1 MEFSWEFNLMEG
13 KNPQHTAAFLNG
25 YDERNFEPEEIAARE
40 SGQNSVD
47 AGRDI
52 EQKTT
57 ELVFQEI
64 TLNKEKKDKF
74 LNLIKFDSSMRP
86 RVDDFGKDKIE
97 FKKGLDSVFGDDD
110 MKLLLIRDYGTCG
123 LGGNWQ
129 EYERNDHF
137 GRLVLALNLDDKARE
152 DSNSGGSFGLGKT
165 AYAKS
170 SQVNTVFYHSVF
182 EETERSNGANRRLM
196 GTGIYPS
203 HSYSGKKY
211 GGFSYIGESI
221 DKNEVKPFENKDA
234 ESLWGKINDLCSADI
249 SRNNDEYGT
258 DVLILMSSLNLRKIC
273 TSIEEYY
280 FPAILQKKLTV
291 RFVENSGDQFFP
303 NIRGREDLD
312 QFVRLYEQAIIG
324 KEIKEKE
331 LKVEG
336 LRRYQGKRLGEFAIQ
351 RAEPDEEKSKR
362 NNCLAIMRGTGMVIN
377 YLKVGGDQYESAVG
391 VFIADK
397 EIYEYLIPSENAAHS
412 EWAENSSRLYG
423 DYGEYGKDIV
433 KKVNSN
439 IKTKFR
445 SFQKDLQPEV
455 SYQRGDKGLLS
466 KLLAQSLKGQ
476 KSSGKNPPE
485 KNFNNPVSLSLT
497 KQGRDEDVSK
507 WKLKISTNEFT
518 PEDESFSLQLLPS
531 ISLVGDSKK
540 VPIKHMGFDI
550 TGDIEILNDAKPVI
564 DINYHYGDSIEL
576 LISFPNPGRLNYMVE
591 CKCIAQGEVLD
602 V

>member
-1 MEFSWEFNLMEG
+1 MKFSWEFNLMKG

-25 YDERNFEPEEIAARE
+25 YDERNFESEEIAARE

-52 EQKTT
+52 DQKTT

-64 TLNKEKKDKF
+64 SLNKEKKDEF
-74 LNLIKFDSSMRP
+74 LKLINFDLSMRP
-86 RVDDFGKDKIE
+86 RVNDFGNEKIE
-97 FKKGLDSVFGDDD
+97 FKKSLDSVFGDDD

-129 EYERNDHF
+129 EYEREDHF
-137 GRLVLALNLDDKARE
+137 GRLVLALNLDDKARG

-182 EETERSNGANRRLM
+182 KGTERSNGANRRLM

-203 HSYSGKKY
+203 HNHENKKY
-211 GGFSYIGESI
+211 GGFAYIGESI
-221 DKNEVKPFENKDA
+221 GENEVKPFENKAA
-234 ESLWGKINDLCSADI
+234 EDLWDQINSLCSTDI
-249 SRNNDEYGT
+249 SRKSNEYGT
-258 DVLILMSSLNLRKIC
+258 DILILMSSLNLGKIRE
-273 TSIEEYY
+273 SIENYY

-291 RFVENSGDQFFP
+291 RFIDNSGEQFFP
-303 NIRGREDLD
+303 NIRDREDLD
-312 QFVRLYEQAIIG
+312 QFVRLYEQAVNG

-331 LKVEG
+331 LQVEG
-336 LRRYQGKRLGEFAIQ
+336 LRRYKNKRLGEFAIQ

-397 EIYEYLIPSENAAHS
+397 DIYEYLIPSENAAHS
-412 EWAENSSRLYG
+412 EWAENSSRLFG
-423 DYGEYGKDIV
+423 DFGDLGKDIV

-439 IKTKFR
+439 IKTRFR
-445 SFQKDLQPEV
+445 NFQKDLQPEV
-455 SYQRGDKGLLS
+455 SYQRGDSGLLS

-476 KSSGKNPPE
+476 KSSGKLPPE
-485 KNFNNPVSLSLT
+485 KKFNNPIALSLT
-497 KQGRDEDVSK
+497 KQARDEDVSK
-507 WKLKISTNEFT
+507 WRLKVATNEFT
-518 PEDESFSLQLLPS
+518 PESGSFDLQLLPS

-550 TGDIEILNDAKPVI
+550 TGDIEILNDAKPII
-564 DINYHYGDSIEL
+564 DIDYHYGDSIEL
-576 LISFPNPGRLNYMVE
+576 FISFPNPGRLNYVVE